1 MTERV
6 EQPDSEEVE
15 EKQQRQRAEL
25 RTDLE
30 EKLSDES
37 IRQFDL
43 MSELWDSGKMQ
54 EMLDS
59 GDFSDMPDEL
69 RPDQTNRSFRCFK

>member
-1 MTERV
+1 MTERAD
-6 EQPDSEEVE
+6 QPDSEDIE
-15 EKQQRQRAEL
+15 EKQQRQCTEL
-25 RTDLE
+25 RADLE

-37 IRQFDL
+37 LRQFDL

-59 GDFSDMPDEL
+59 GDFSDIPDEL
-69 RPDQTNRSFRCFK
+69 RPDHDG